1 MLKQLFLLLTFLS
14 LAILSPLSNANETE
28 EIIIEEILIDSDN
41 QDLNYKEKTLH
52 FSGNVIVKKG
62 NISIYAD
69 ELFVETNEKGESKKL
84 IAKGNLAKFSQQGE
98 GSLDISSEAL
108 EITYLVID
116 EILTFNGR
124 ATLKQG
130 TSEVTGDTIEFDLVA
145 QRVKAE
151 GDEAENGRVTTRL
164 KVKKS

>member
-1 MLKQLFLLLTFLS
+1 MLKQLFLLASLS
-14 LAILSPLSNANETE
+14 LALLTPLTNANET
-28 EIIIEEILIDSDN
+28 EEILIDSDN
-41 QDLNYKEKTLH
+41 QDINYKDRTLH

-69 ELFVETNEKGESKKL
+69 ELFVETNEKGDSEKL
-84 IAKGNLAKFSQQGE
+84 IAKGQLAKFSQKGE
-98 GSLDISSEAL
+98 GSLHISSEAL
-108 EITYLVID
+108 EITYLVNS
-116 EILTFNGR
+116 EVLTFNGK

-130 TSEVTGDTIEFDLVA
+130 SSEVTGDTIKFDLVA

-164 KVKKS
+164 NVKKN